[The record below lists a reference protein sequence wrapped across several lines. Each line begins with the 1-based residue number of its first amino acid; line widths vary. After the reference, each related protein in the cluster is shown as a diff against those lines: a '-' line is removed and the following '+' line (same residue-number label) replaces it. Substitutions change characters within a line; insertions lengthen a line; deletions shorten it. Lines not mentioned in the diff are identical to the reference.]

1 MLDGMTITN
10 PPTTA
15 NVPATPEPAHR
26 LHHPDAATIR
36 RAMERRSIAT
46 LATVSER
53 GRPHAATV
61 LYQLV
66 DDVLYTSTSR
76 GSRKARNVAETGVAA
91 VTIAVRR
98 LPVGP
103 PSSIQFQ
110 ASAAVLANDDPE
122 VVGFAAAGRLDKI
135 TSHGELDLEG
145 GCFLRIALPARLHT
159 YALGMSL
166 WQVLRNPLAVAG
178 EVELHT
184 DAGPGQPAGSSVA
197 RIRQLGRTPAGRG

>member
-1 MLDGMTITN
+1 MTTTTN
-10 PPTTA
+10 PTTTEAPTTA
-15 NVPATPEPAHR
+15 EPTNGLR
-26 LHHPDAATIR
+26 HPDPATIR

-66 DDVLYTSTSR
+66 DDALFISTHR
-76 GSRKARNVAETGVAA
+76 GSRKARNVAETGAAA
-91 VTIAVRR
+91 VNIAVRR

-122 VVGFAAAGRLDKI
+122 VVGLAAAGRLDKV

-166 WQVLRNPLAVAG
+166 WQVLRNPLEVAG
-178 EVELHT
+178 EVDLHP
-184 DAGPGQPAGSSVA
+184 DGGPAGQRVGSSVA
-197 RIRQLGRTPAGRG
+197 RIRQLGRTPAGHG